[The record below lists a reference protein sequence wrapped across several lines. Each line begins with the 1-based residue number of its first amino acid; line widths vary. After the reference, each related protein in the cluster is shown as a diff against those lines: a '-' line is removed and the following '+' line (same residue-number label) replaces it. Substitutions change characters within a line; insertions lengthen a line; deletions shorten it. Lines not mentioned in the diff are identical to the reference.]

1 MPIPAPAPAPAP
13 APSSPITTNVK
24 FDDIRSVH
32 VHSTWSNGLGDNRIV
47 VVSERD
53 DISVPVDGDDWNGN
67 AEYNKSV
74 YSTNDGGGIL
84 SSVVYKGSAE
94 NVTVYNL
101 KAKTTYYFYF
111 FEYDLVND
119 SPIYISEFTVE
130 NITTGGDEFTNNI
143 NINVTDDI
151 TTLGIENTDITITN
165 RKQHV
170 ISKGRSDDKGKYV
183 TKLLPIGGVY
193 IDIAAPGYDSVS
205 LRSVYVKE
213 LTEKTKSSYKSST
226 SMTYDVRLIKTTT
239 L

>member
-1 MPIPAPAPAPAP
+1 MPIPSPAPAP
-13 APSSPITTNVK
+13 APSSPLTTNVK

-53 DISVPVDGDDWNGN
+53 DLVVPLDGTEWDSNP
-67 AEYNKSV
+67 EYKKEV
-74 YSTNDGGGIL
+74 YSIDSINNTEL
-84 SSVVYKGSAE
+84 SWVVYKGSAE

-111 FEYDLVND
+111 FEYDLIND
-119 SPIYISEFTVE
+119 SPVYMSEFTMESV
-130 NITTGGDEFTNNI
+130 TTAGEEFTNNMT
-143 NINVTDDI
+143 INVTDDI
-151 TTLGIENTDITITN
+151 TTLGIENADITIIN

-170 ISKGRSDDKGKYV
+170 ISKGRSNDKGSYV

-193 IDIAAPGYDSVS
+193 VYVAAPSYNSVS
-205 LRSVYVKE
+205 LRSVFIKE
-213 LTEKTKSSYKSST
+213 LTNKTKSSYKSPT
-226 SMTYDVRLIKTTT
+226 SMTYDVRLIKTPT